1 MKLVDDSNKELA
13 NAIQILDTR
22 LAKVES
28 EESVFP
34 QASAATNV
42 GEVVW
47 FEGNLVAFT
56 PEMHAKLH
64 SDLNAQPKAVQA
76 APEVAGSGTER
87 YADNWTQVSDGTDYP
102 GSYGVGKLPPAVI
115 APSGTEPGFGKKVYA
130 DSMDKTFGISDG
142 KGCVADVRPVTD
154 LPGAWTP
161 DPP

>member
-47 FEGNLVAFT
+47 FEGKLVAFT

-64 SDLNAQPKAVQA
+64 SDLNAQPKVVQA
-76 APEVAGSGTER
+76 APEVAGSGTE
-87 YADNWTQVSDGTDYP
+87 
-102 GSYGVGKLPPAVI
+102 LPAEVI
-115 APSGTEPGFGKKVYA
+115 APFGTEPGFGKKVYA

-161 DPP
+161 DPPAEK